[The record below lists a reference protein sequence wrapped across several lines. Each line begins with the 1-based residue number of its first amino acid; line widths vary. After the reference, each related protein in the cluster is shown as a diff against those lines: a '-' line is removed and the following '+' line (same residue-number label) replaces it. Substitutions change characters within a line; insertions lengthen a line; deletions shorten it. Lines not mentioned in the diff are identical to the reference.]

1 MNRLPLRLRFGA
13 LAFSLM
19 AILASCGKTTPK
31 PPTDERKNKGH
42 DQPTIAQ
49 LTLTQGTLKA
59 GKTFTALMSPD
70 DVELDRVHQ
79 TIELDQSSG
88 QIKYT
93 EGPGYVRRFSVESTS
108 SSRS

>member
-13 LAFSLM
+13 LAVLLVAVLS
-19 AILASCGKTTPK
+19 SCGKTTPK
-31 PPTDERKNKGH
+31 VPTDERQNKGH

-59 GKTFTALMSPD
+59 GKTFSAQMSPD

-93 EGPGYVRRFSVESTS
+93 EGAGYVRRFSVEHDEGA
-108 SSRS
+108 